1 MIHYRNMAKKT
12 TSEIVPESTNSE
24 ARTGVIA
31 MNISTEMRESFI
43 AYSMSVITQRA
54 LPDIRDGLK
63 PVHRRI
69 LYAMSELG
77 LYSTA
82 KFRKSALVVGEVL
95 GKYHPHGDKS
105 VYDAMVVLAQDF
117 STRYPLVWGQG
128 NFGSID
134 DDPPAAMRYTEAKM
148 SKISAELLR
157 DIDKDTVDFRPNY
170 DNSQRE
176 PTVMPT
182 AVPTLLLNGSFGI
195 AVGMATK
202 IPPHNLG
209 EVVDACVAYIDDKN
223 ITTDGLLE
231 YIKGPDFPIGGI
243 AYGQTDIA
251 HAYTTG
257 RGGVV
262 CRGEAEVVELKNG
275 SFQIIITSIP
285 YQTVKQSLIEK
296 IANLVQEKKLIG
308 IKALRDESTKEMR
321 IVMDLKSGT
330 NPQKTLNYIYKHTEL
345 ESRFNYNMLALVD
358 GSPQTLSLKD
368 FISNFITHR
377 QEVVKRRTIFDLNKA
392 EARAHILEG
401 LKKALDHID
410 EVIKIIK
417 ASKDTVEARDNL
429 MKKFKFSEIQANAI
443 LEMRL
448 QKLAGLE
455 RKKIEDELAEVLKTI
470 AFLKDLLA
478 SEKKML
484 KVIRDELLEIK
495 EKYGDARRT
504 KIVKAAVGN
513 ISDEDL
519 VPDTE
524 TALVYTAGGYIKRT
538 DPAEYRS
545 QKRGGVGVVDMDT
558 KEEDVV
564 THLLTASTHA
574 NMLFFT
580 NLGKVYQ
587 LKMYDLPEGRRATKG
602 KSIMNFLQL
611 ADNES
616 VTSILPVPKG
626 NEVKDQSLFFVTKS
640 GVIKKVAADSF
651 ASVRR
656 NGLIAINLRDGDT
669 LLGAMLTAADDT
681 VMLVTADGQSIR
693 FKASQ
698 VRDMGRTATGVKGMD
713 IDSTDSVIGLG
724 IISPSMK
731 NPTVLIMSGNGYG
744 KRTPI
749 DEYKVQNRGG
759 SGIKTANVT
768 DKTGPI
774 VGAKI
779 VTDDNSE
786 LIAISQKSQVIRTE
800 LDSIPVLGRATQGVR
815 IMKLREGDNIASLTL
830 L

>member
-1 MIHYRNMAKKT
+1 MAKKI
-12 TSEIVPESTNSE
+12 TSESIPEESHE
-24 ARTGVIA
+24 EGRTGVIP
-31 MNISTEMRESFI
+31 MNISTEMRDSFI

-95 GKYHPHGDKS
+95 GKYHPHGDSS
-105 VYDAMVVLAQDF
+105 VYMAMVNLAQDF
-117 STRYPLVWGQG
+117 STRYPLIWGQG

-148 SKISAELLR
+148 AKISAELLR
-157 DIDKDTVDFRPNY
+157 DIEKDTVDFRPNY
-170 DNSQRE
+170 DNSQKE

-209 EVVDACVAYIDDKN
+209 EVVDAAVAYIDDKN
-223 ITTDGLLE
+223 ITTEELLE

-243 AYGQTDIA
+243 VYGQSDIT

-262 CRGEAEVVELKNG
+262 CRGEAEIVELKNG

-368 FISNFITHR
+368 FISNFISHR

-401 LKKALDHID
+401 LKIALDHID

-417 ASKDTVEARDNL
+417 ASKDTSDARDNL

-443 LEMRL
+443 LDMKL

-455 RKKIEDELAEVLKTI
+455 RKKVEEELAEVLKLI

-495 EKYGDARRT
+495 DKYSDARRT

-538 DPAEYRS
+538 DPSEYRS

-564 THLLTASTHA
+564 THLLTASTHS
-574 NMLFFT
+574 NVLFFT

-587 LKMYDLPEGRRATKG
+587 LKMYDLPEGRRATRG

-611 ADNES
+611 ADNEL

-626 NEVKDQSLFFVTKS
+626 NEVKDQSLFFVTKQ

-669 LLGAMLTAADDT
+669 LLGAMLTKTEDT

-698 VRDMGRTATGVKGMD
+698 VRDMGRTATGVKGMELD
-713 IDSTDSVIGLG
+713 KNDVIVGLG
-724 IISPSMK
+724 IISDTMK
-731 NPTVLIMSGNGYG
+731 NPTVMIMSNNGYG

-774 VGAKI
+774 IGAKI
-779 VTDDNSE
+779 VTDDDSE

-815 IMKLREGDNIASLTL
+815 IMKLRDGDNIASLTL